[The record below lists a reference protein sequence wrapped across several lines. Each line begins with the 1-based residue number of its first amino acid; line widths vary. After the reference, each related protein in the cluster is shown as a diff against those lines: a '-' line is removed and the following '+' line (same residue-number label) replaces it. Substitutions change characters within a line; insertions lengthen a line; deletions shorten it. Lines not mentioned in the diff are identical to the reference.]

1 MANNVC
7 PDCGRPLDT
16 LSQNGVTLKTC
27 GCGYQFNTNT
37 GEEMRFATNDP
48 SFVVLCPECSGMNRI
63 YYKKNQV
70 QGLQAPC
77 AFCGT
82 TLRVPE
88 KPDPSIRDWA
98 VCPHCSGKNRVPV
111 NKGTL
116 QVKCS
121 HCSGQ
126 FRFDS
131 GKWPETARQTAQ
143 PKAQAQPKAA
153 PKAKPQAEAPKAASK
168 THPKQ
173 DVVPKKPGFFS
184 QMRANAEER
193 RAKEAAEIEA
203 AKNSFLIYL
212 FGMKLIEMFRERD
225 FYDTISDP
233 GFGGIDFDVYAE
245 GFHLRFFT
253 NRGYDIPMN
262 NPDITFKGIK
272 ERNREEW
279 GADMIDKEF
288 DRLEFPAA
296 RKAMRTQL
304 LMDYVGRFPYLD
316 VDVKIGRVTFNGAPY
331 RLN

>member
-153 PKAKPQAEAPKAASK
+153 PKAKPKAEAPKAAPK
-168 THPKQ
+168 TQPEPEAATQ
-173 DVVPKKPGFFS
+173 GGFFS
-184 QMRANAEER
+184 GVKSFFQERKENAEEECAMITDSPLTYYIGETIFNTLNDMRSELVGCGPHDHFCLQVNR
-193 RAKEAAEIEA
+193 RDCVLYFYDYDSENRLHQHHIIRCTYKQI
-203 AKNSFLIYL
+203 NDL
-212 FGMKLIEMFRERD
+212 FGWKSYEEIQSRE
-225 FYDTISDP
+225 
-233 GFGGIDFDVYAE
+233 
-245 GFHLRFFT
+245 
-253 NRGYDIPMN
+253 
-262 NPDITFKGIK
+262 
-272 ERNREEW
+272 
-279 GADMIDKEF
+279 
-288 DRLEFPAA
+288 A
-296 RKAMRTQL
+296 RKW
-304 LMDYVGRFPYLD
+304 F
-316 VDVKIGRVTFNGAPY
+316 VDVIYHEHIVRTGFLLRPRNESKRFGILRSQ
-331 RLN
+331 L